1 MEDVDLEGNFPNF
14 LKPKEIKKKME
25 ELDSGLILTA
35 VTCKKILNLI
45 KQFCVIMIKSG
56 CEVAEAANSRKL
68 KDNHLYEV
76 CSRQKNVQVF
86 EGTILKN
93 YKVFLGHLTIFV
105 FLLINIDFSLK
116 ILIFINCVLVLSRET
131 KRILK

>member
-1 MEDVDLEGNFPNF
+1 MEDVDLEGKFPNF

-76 CSRQKNVQVF
+76 CSRQKMF
-86 EGTILKN
+86 KFLKGL
-93 YKVFLGHLTIFV
+93 FLKTTRYF
-105 FLLINIDFSLK
+105 
-116 ILIFINCVLVLSRET
+116 
-131 KRILK
+131 